1 MYDDELKQNVRFNSK
16 QAAEKIEQKKRQ
28 TSDMIAIILQQN
40 VSEYEEQA
48 NIGNISRLFHQE
60 EDSKKV
66 ITPVNFIQLSR

>member
-40 VSEYEEQA
+40 VSDYEEQA

-60 EDSKKV
+60 EDSKKW
-66 ITPVNFIQLSR
+66 

>member
-60 EDSKKV
+60 EDSKK
-66 ITPVNFIQLSR
+66 